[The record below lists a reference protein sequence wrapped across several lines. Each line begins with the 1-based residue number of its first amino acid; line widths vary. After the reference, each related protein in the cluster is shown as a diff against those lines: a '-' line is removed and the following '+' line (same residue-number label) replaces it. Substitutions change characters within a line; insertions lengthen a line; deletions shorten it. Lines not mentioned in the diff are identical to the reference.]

1 MFSCEDHD
9 HDCFRPSAA
18 PSRADR
24 HVRRDCAGEHG
35 VGRSRA
41 ALSQLLRQAQ
51 QSPRVEALQSDVEQA
66 QGLAMQA
73 RARPNPTVSL
83 YGENFAGSRPYDGF
97 GGTQTTFQV
106 NQPLE
111 LGGKRDARIAVGQ
124 AGVTAAQLRSQEG
137 RLTFA
142 FDLARGYGA
151 VELAEKR
158 IELAEDEVEE
168 ATADLAMAR
177 ALVASGKE
185 ARLRALQAETDL
197 NTLEADLAMTR
208 ADRAAALLRLSALA
222 GWKRPSRACP
232 KACSSGR
239 RPVPCPALS
248 IPCKPPPCV
257 WPRPRRRSPGAASR
271 FSARRRSRT
280 SPRNSACGG
289 WSRRAPMRWSR
300 VFRSRCISST
310 ATGATLP
317 PPRPRHAGPGQGA
330 GSPAGRES
338 RGGGGAGLLAA
349 AETRRARRIAH
360 WPRRRRLSPRA
371 DRL

>member
-1 MFSCEDHD
+1 MTVS
-9 HDCFRPSAA
+9 
-18 PSRADR
+18 
-24 HVRRDCAGEHG
+24 VRRRRLLALTGMF
-35 VGRSRA
+35 A
-41 ALSQLLRQAQ
+41 AIVPANTAWADPAPPFSQLLRQAQ

-151 VELAEKR
+151 VELAEKH

-222 GWKRPSRACP
+222 GVETPFTGLSESLFERQAAHPLSGPVDPMQTAAVRVAEAEERP
-232 KACSSGR
+232 
-239 RPVPCPALS
+239 
-248 IPCKPPPCV
+248 
-257 WPRPRRRSPGAASR
+257 PGAASR

-330 GSPAGRES
+330 GGPAGRES